1 MGNCCY
7 NDDNLVRREFAIK
20 FPKTTE
26 YIYYE
31 DEITNFVYAA
41 DINTWL
47 SNLYCVNH
55 FNNWI
60 VYNDDISKIA
70 EKHTMKGHCKG
81 IVTWS
86 KDSIGWLIH
95 SVPNFPRKFKGNIIS
110 QIEMSELVY
119 GHSFQFIEIK
129 YDELILHNIL
139 QQLNIMEANIYMDQL
154 NGDYIKYKNMNF
166 PKVNKINILKLT
178 DNIIHIAKPP
188 HYNINIYSEYITKDY
203 NWKVE
208 TQQCEYHKQTNNLSY
223 IKSIKYEYF
232 EFNSSQDHSKWA
244 VSDNDYYWLGD
255 LDNTSS
261 QYKCGGG
268 GFICKYA
275 KLAKCLNKLID

>member
-7 NDDNLVRREFAIK
+7 DNDDKFVKREFAIK
-20 FPKTTE
+20 FPNTTE

-31 DEITNFVYAA
+31 NESNNFVYAA
-41 DINTWL
+41 DINTFL

-60 VYNDDISKIA
+60 IYNDNTSNIA
-70 EKHTMKGHCKG
+70 EKHTMNGYCKG

-95 SVPNFPRKFKGNIIS
+95 SVPNFPRNFKGNSIS
-110 QIEMSELVY
+110 QIEMSELKY
-119 GHSFQFIEIK
+119 GHSFQFVEIE

-139 QQLNIMEANIYMDQL
+139 QQLHIMDANIYMERL

-178 DNIIHIAKPP
+178 NDIIHIAKPP
-188 HYNINIYSEYITKDY
+188 HYNIDIYSEYITKDY
-203 NWKVE
+203 KWKIK
-208 TQQCEYHKQTNNLSY
+208 TYQYEYNSKLTY
-223 IKSIKYEYF
+223 IKSIKFEHF
-232 EFNSSQDHSKWA
+232 EFPATQDYSKWS
-244 VSDNDYYWLGD
+244 VSNDEYYWIGD
-255 LDNTSS
+255 LDHSTL
-261 QYKCGGG
+261 QHKYGGG
-268 GFICKYA
+268 GFICKDS
-275 KLAKCLNKLID
+275 KLTNCLNEIIN